1 MEIPIPKEPKTKMI
15 FGGLRCGSTFNTSPR
30 RGSLRF
36 EITSEDDDVL
46 HDMEKQVSELSEQ
59 FSLETG
65 ISVGLE
71 IVAKRENCG
80 IPFSHPLVKTT
91 RAIMDETGITP
102 IVDPSTGDLNALIR
116 AGHPG
121 VTVGLTTAENLREEN
136 ETIHLE
142 PLFAGLAQLITL
154 LQAIDQGLCE

>member
-1 MEIPIPKEPKTKMI
+1 
-15 FGGLRCGSTFNTSPR
+15 
-30 RGSLRF
+30 
-36 EITSEDDDVL
+36 
-46 HDMEKQVSELSEQ
+46 
-59 FSLETG
+59 
-65 ISVGLE
+65 
-71 IVAKRENCG
+71 
-80 IPFSHPLVKTT
+80 
-91 RAIMDETGITP
+91 MDETGITP

>member
-1 MEIPIPKEPKTKMI
+1 M
-15 FGGLRCGSTFNTSPR
+15 
-30 RGSLRF
+30 
-36 EITSEDDDVL
+36 
-46 HDMEKQVSELSEQ
+46 
-59 FSLETG
+59 ETG

-71 IVAKRENCG
+71 IVAKARKLWNS
-80 IPFSHPLVKTT
+80 FSHPLVKTT